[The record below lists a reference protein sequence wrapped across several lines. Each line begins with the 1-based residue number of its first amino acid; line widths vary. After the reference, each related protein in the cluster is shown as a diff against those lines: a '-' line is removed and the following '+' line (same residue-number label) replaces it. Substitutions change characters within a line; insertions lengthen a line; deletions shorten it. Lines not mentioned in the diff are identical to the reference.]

1 MNVVAIGGGHGTAVT
16 LRALRQISE
25 AVTGVVSV
33 ADNGG
38 SSGRLR
44 EMMDVAAVG
53 DLRKCLVA
61 LACPTNELAS
71 VFEHRFS
78 RGDLEGHP
86 LGNLLLVGLL
96 DADVDLVDAVAL
108 AGRLLNITGDILPA
122 STKGVTLIAQT
133 DRGRTEGQVQVA
145 ASLNVRRISIQPEDV
160 RAPDRVVD
168 AIENAHLVVIGPGS
182 LYTSLIAACVVP
194 GIREALQRTSA
205 QRVYVANLR
214 DQERETT
221 GMTLRDHVNS
231 LRDHGICFDVALV
244 SKDREMDDGDVDFPL
259 VESDVT
265 GVNSRVHDA
274 AKLAACLRG
283 LVA

>member
-16 LRALRQISE
+16 LQALRRLSN

-61 LACPTNELAS
+61 LACPNNELAT

-78 RGDLEGHP
+78 RGDLQGHP

-108 AGRLLNITGDILPA
+108 VGRLLNITGDILPA

-133 DRGRTEGQVQVA
+133 DGGRTEGQVQVA
-145 ASLNVRRISIQPEDV
+145 AAANVRRISTQPDFV
-160 RAPDRVVD
+160 RAPKQVVA
-168 AIENAHLVVIGPGS
+168 AIENAQLVVIGPGS

-194 GIREALQRTSA
+194 GIREALRRTKA
-205 QRVYVANLR
+205 RRVYVANLR

-221 GMTLRDHVNS
+221 GMSLRDHVDS
-231 LRDHGICFDVALV
+231 LRDHGICFDLALV
-244 SKDREMDDGDVDFPL
+244 SANREMDDGIVNFPL
-259 VESDVT
+259 VEGELT
-265 GVNSRVHDA
+265 GANARVHDA
-274 AKLAACLRG
+274 SKLAACLSG